1 MIKPKRRRPDNVF
14 PMAAVESKPVTVDA
28 SANVTHADIARRI
41 AFEIYCLRGCQHGRD
56 LDDWLQAEGEL
67 RNATRFAVA

>member
-1 MIKPKRRRPDNVF
+1 MAKPKRRRPDNGF
-14 PMAAVESKPVTVDA
+14 PMAVESKPVTVHG
-28 SANVTHADIARRI
+28 SADVTHADIARRI